1 MDEKKVYDAMLGLK
15 SKAIIHWLTKLQK
28 GHQAKCPWCNQ
39 TKWLIVTKNG
49 EEDQVAIQ
57 GLTSIKKVI
66 DGEKVRMSTDT
77 IKTDDLS
84 IVMRCANCGYE
95 NRFQFFF
102 HLCMQIL
109 EENEKLNNQKDKEKN

>member
-1 MDEKKVYDAMLGLK
+1 MLGLK